1 MVWMLISCLKFPG
14 TFASDNKNC
23 KSADNMFVWGSEVTI
38 CAQEHKSPKYLRS
51 LPAGTAV
58 RSPAGAGASFPST
71 PPRPSH
77 KRGAPNSQ
85 RRFHDRKHR
94 AGVHQPGALTAEF
107 SRQPSSTR
115 MRQPLRIFFGT
126 KTMVAVPSPM
136 AKTTQK
142 RHKGSI
148 NRSSLL
154 LRGVPLSIF

>member
-1 MVWMLISCLKFPG
+1 MCVYSTSGMDFCHLYP
-14 TFASDNKNC
+14 
-23 KSADNMFVWGSEVTI
+23 
-38 CAQEHKSPKYLRS
+38 R
-51 LPAGTAV
+51 
-58 RSPAGAGASFPST
+58 AGADSFFPPPFTTDIPPS
-71 PPRPSH
+71 PQPQRSFERA
-77 KRGAPNSQ
+77 KDAIFSQ
-85 RRFHDRKHR
+85 YLKEIPVMNKPCAF
-94 AGVHQPGALTAEF
+94 TAEF

-154 LRGVPLSIF
+154 LHGVLLSIF